1 MLLSKW
7 WRPRRRDLGCEHR
20 RHYQR
25 KSFQLHRPGLGRA
38 DGEVYGRDT
47 FVYEYLGEVV
57 EEKEMNRRMQQY
69 KDEGIRHFYF
79 MMLQREEVSRDD
91 LAFLHNSLAE
101 LVLAVRQYIDATKR
115 GGLGRF
121 INHSCN
127 PNCQVAKWTVGKY
140 MRMGI
145 FTKRDVEEGEELSFN
160 YNVDRYGNEAQ
171 PCYCGEPNCIGVLGG
186 KTQTDI
192 GGMDQLFIEALG
204 ISDEVD
210 RLEARGSR
218 RKKSR
223 HLDED
228 YNPTL
233 RPIEDDE
240 VGKVVTAMR
249 QATSLRHILQKLLSR
264 VHMTQ
269 DVEVQRR
276 LVRLHGF
283 VLMAALIDEWI
294 DDREIVLLALGSLA
308 RWPLI
313 ARNKVVDSGVD
324 QLVTKLAENGEDEEL
339 SNLAK
344 DLLSAWEALEMQ
356 YRIARKDD
364 QQHQQH
370 QEGQNNGHQ
379 SSSWLEPRRYGD
391 DEGDESNSG
400 AAAVTLETAKAP
412 NWISGKLQSVVPRPL
427 FAASDSP
434 STPQTPDGH
443 SRHLHHNYPPH
454 QHSHSHPH
462 HHSSSNKVHW
472 QTSLTKASPALSV
485 AAVAP
490 AKKKVD
496 IEEIIRQANE
506 SQAEQR
512 RLAEQKAREAA
523 EEEAERRKKEKAI
536 SISAVTSRKSS
547 SNPKSSS
554 NGNGH
559 HHKSGSSSSSSGK
572 RQHSQTRPRSSE
584 GVEGPQKKK
593 KASDQ
598 DTSSSS
604 STVEK
609 RLRKLMGEIV
619 VKVMSRYS
627 AELDRDVFKKHA
639 RELTN
644 LVCEKELRARAAS
657 SSASVLDDE
666 TLFKE
671 GLPNEKKYKVKVFAD
686 DYAKKLVQRKGRH
699 ASASGSFS
707 MQADDSVAAAQ
718 AHSSTSSPSSA
729 SLAATA
735 STTATTA
742 STSAT
747 SKESNGMRVV
757 EMASS
762 DMDLASSGATE
773 Q

>member
-1 MLLSKW
+1 
-7 WRPRRRDLGCEHR
+7 
-20 RHYQR
+20 
-25 KSFQLHRPGLGRA
+25 
-38 DGEVYGRDT
+38 
-47 FVYEYLGEVV
+47 
-57 EEKEMNRRMQQY
+57 
-69 KDEGIRHFYF
+69 
-79 MMLQREEVSRDD
+79 
-91 LAFLHNSLAE
+91 
-101 LVLAVRQYIDATKR
+101 
-115 GGLGRF
+115 
-121 INHSCN
+121 
-127 PNCQVAKWTVGKY
+127 

-233 RPIEDDE
+233 RAIEEDE

-364 QQHQQH
+364 QQQQQH

-379 SSSWLEPRRYGD
+379 SSSWLEPRRYED

-443 SRHLHHNYPPH
+443 SRHLHHSYPPH

-462 HHSSSNKVHW
+462 HHHSSSTKVHW
-472 QTSLTKASPALSV
+472 QTSLTKASPALPV

-523 EEEAERRKKEKAI
+523 EEEAERAKKEKAI

-554 NGNGH
+554 NGNSH
-559 HHKSGSSSSSSGK
+559 HHKSGSSSSGK

-598 DTSSSS
+598 DSSSSS

-699 ASASGSFS
+699 ASASGSSS

-742 STSAT
+742 STS
-747 SKESNGMRVV
+747 KESNGMRVV
-757 EMASS
+757 DMASS
-762 DMDLASSGATE
+762 DMDLASSGAIE